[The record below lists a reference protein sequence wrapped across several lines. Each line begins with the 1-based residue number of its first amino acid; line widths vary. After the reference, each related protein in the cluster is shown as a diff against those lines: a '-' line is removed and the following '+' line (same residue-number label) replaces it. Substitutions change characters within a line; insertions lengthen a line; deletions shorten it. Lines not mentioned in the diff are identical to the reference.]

1 MVKALHSTLI
11 GEIKK
16 IRPDLPPIRKKIWN
30 PFIPVLV
37 AIAENLLRYDWL
49 MPKNFSLIIR

>member
-30 PFIPVLV
+30 SFIL
-37 AIAENLLRYDWL
+37 ALGSNCKEFIE
-49 MPKNFSLIIR
+49 I